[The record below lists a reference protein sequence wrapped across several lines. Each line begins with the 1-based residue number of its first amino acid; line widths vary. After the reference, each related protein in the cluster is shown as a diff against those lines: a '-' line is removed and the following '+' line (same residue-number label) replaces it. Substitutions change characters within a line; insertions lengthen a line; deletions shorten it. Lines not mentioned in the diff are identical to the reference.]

1 MQWVGTFKKKLKL
14 LKISALILALALAS
28 VWLPQ
33 PAHVSGATNG
43 LITYTH
49 SGTSTQIYTMNP
61 DGSNPQQITTPNDSL
76 ASVWSPDGTK
86 IAYMTAISGVYQIA
100 VMNADGTGQ
109 TQLTNGANDSFFSV
123 WSPDGSR
130 MAYSCSDGSNMQLC
144 VMNADST
151 DNVQITHMTRSFL
164 VNSDWSINNRIVY
177 GCDDGT
183 HEQICTINPDGT
195 GNIQIT
201 NATNNYDSPKWSPDG
216 NRIVF
221 QDQGLLYV
229 YRLAIMN
236 ADGSNI
242 QHLTTTTTDVQY
254 PDWSPDGTK
263 IVYSN
268 YNNSTDTARR
278 IYTINTDGTG
288 EMAVSPDDGA
298 DADFPS
304 WQQTVSADQD
314 GDGVSNAI
322 EKAGPNKG
330 DANNDGIG
338 DYVQPNVASF
348 LSSISGKYV
357 AVQSNCTTTADTSIT
372 ASSQT
377 DHGFVY
383 PAGLLSFTL
392 HCSTSGSTATVTAY
406 FYDLNFTNSLTL
418 RKYNPSTKQYQT
430 VPGATITNTT
440 IGGTAATKV
449 TYQITDGGA
458 LDQDGT
464 TNGVIVD
471 PVGVAQPSAVAPNT
485 GLGGTA
491 L

>member
-1 MQWVGTFKKKLKL
+1 MRWTKVFKKRLKL
-14 LKISALILALALAS
+14 VKLSALALALVLGS
-28 VWLPQ
+28 VWLPR
-33 PAHVSGATNG
+33 PADVSGATNG
-43 LITYTH
+43 LITYTR
-49 SGTSTQIYTMNP
+49 SDTSTQIYTMNP

-86 IAYMTAISGVYQIA
+86 IAYMTVVSGVYQIA
-100 VMNADGTGQ
+100 VMNADGSGQ
-109 TQLTNGANDSFFSV
+109 TQLTSGADNSFFSG
-123 WSPDGSR
+123 WSPDGTK
-130 MAYSCSDGSNMQLC
+130 MTYSCSDGSNMQLC
-144 VMNADST
+144 VMNADGT
-151 DNVQITHMTRSFL
+151 GNVQITHMTHGFL
-164 VNSDWSINNRIVY
+164 LNSDWSINNRIVY

-195 GNIQIT
+195 GNVQIT
-201 NATNNYDSPKWSPDG
+201 NATNSYDSPKWSPDG
-216 NRIVF
+216 SKIVF

-278 IYTINTDGTG
+278 IYTINTNGTG
-288 EMAVSPDDGA
+288 EAAVSPDDGSN
-298 DADFPS
+298 ADFPS

-314 GDGVSNAI
+314 GDGVSSTV
-322 EKAGPNKG
+322 EKAGPNNG
-330 DANNDGIG
+330 DANNDSIG
-338 DYVQPNVASF
+338 DYVQANVASF
-348 LSSISGKYV
+348 LNPISGKYV
-357 AVQSNCTTTADTSIT
+357 VAQSNCTTTDNTS
-372 ASSQT
+372 AAAPSQS
-377 DHGFVY
+377 DRGFVY

-392 HCSTSGSTATVTAY
+392 HCSASGGTATVTAY
-406 FYDLNFTNSLTL
+406 FYGLDFTNSLTL
-418 RKYNPSTKQYQT
+418 RKYNSATKQYQA
-430 VPGATITNTT
+430 VPGAMITNTT
-440 IGGTAATKV
+440 IGDTAATKV
-449 TYQITDGGA
+449 TYQITDGGS

-464 TNGVIVD
+464 ANGIIVD
-471 PVGVAQPSAVAPNT
+471 PVGVAQPSAAAPNT

>member
-1 MQWVGTFKKKLKL
+1 MQWTNVFKKRLKL
-14 LKISALILALALAS
+14 VKLSALALALVLGS

-33 PAHVSGATNG
+33 PANVSGATNG
-43 LITYTH
+43 LIAYTH
-49 SGTSTQIYTMNP
+49 SGTGTQIYTMSP
-61 DGSNPQQITTPNDSL
+61 DGSNPQQITTPDDSF
-76 ASVWSPDGTK
+76 APVWSPDGTK
-86 IAYMTAISGVYQIA
+86 IAYTTVTGGAYQIA
-100 VMNADGTGQ
+100 VMNADGTSQ
-109 TQLTNGANDSFFSV
+109 TQLTTGPNGSFFSG

-130 MAYSCSDGSNMQLC
+130 MAYSCSDGSNLQLC
-144 VMNADST
+144 VMNADGTAS
-151 DNVQITHMTRSFL
+151 VQITNMTNGIP
-164 VNSDWSINNRIVY
+164 VNSDWSINNRIAY

-195 GNIQIT
+195 GNVQIT
-201 NATNNYDSPKWSPDG
+201 NATTDYDSPKWSPDG
-216 NRIVF
+216 SRIVF

-236 ADGSNI
+236 ADGSNV
-242 QHLTTTTTDVQY
+242 QHVTTTTTDVQY

-288 EMAVSPDDGA
+288 ETAVSPDDGS
-298 DADFPS
+298 DANFPS

-314 GDGVSNAI
+314 ADGVPSTV
-322 EKAGPNKG
+322 EKAGPNNG

-338 DYVQPNVASF
+338 DYVQANVASF
-348 LSSISGKYV
+348 LNPISGKYV
-357 AVQSNCTTTADTSIT
+357 VAQSTCTTTTNTSVA

-377 DHGFVY
+377 DRGFLY

-392 HCSTSGSTATVTAY
+392 HCNTSGGTATVTAY
-406 FYDLNFTNSLTL
+406 FYGLSFTNSLTL
-418 RKYNPSTKQYQT
+418 RKYNSATKQYQA

-449 TYQITDGGA
+449 MYPITDGGS

-471 PVGVAQPSAVAPNT
+471 PAGVAQPSAAVPNT

-491 L
+491 R